1 MPAWVGACQ
10 TSFKGFSTRAI
21 HAGQEPDPVTGAII
35 PPIYQTSTYVQE
47 SVAKTKGF
55 DYSRTANPTRK
66 ALETCLAS
74 LEEGKYGL
82 AFASGMAAIS
92 AITYLLKKGDHV
104 VCSDDVYGGVYRLF
118 QKILTDYG
126 LKFTFVDATSITEI
140 RNAITSK
147 TRILWLES
155 PTNPLLKIIDLQR
168 TASLARKKRI
178 LVVVDNTFM
187 SPCLQNPLKFG
198 ADIVVHSMTKYLG
211 GHSDVVGGGIVTSNE
226 EIYSRLKFI
235 QNAVGGVPSPFD
247 CWLVLRGIKT
257 LEVRME
263 RHCSNAQHIAEFLL
277 RHPKIARVIYPGL
290 KNHPQHILA
299 GQQMRGYGG
308 MVSFEVKGGLKAAKR
323 VAESFKI
330 ISLGESLGGVE
341 SLLEHPALMTHASVP
356 AEQRRK
362 IGISDSLLRLSVGIE
377 DLDDLLEDL
386 KTGLA
391 AA

>member
-1 MPAWVGACQ
+1 MR
-10 TSFKGFSTRAI
+10 FKGFSTRAI
-21 HAGQEPDPVTGAII
+21 HSGQEPDPVTGAII
-35 PPIYQTSTYVQE
+35 PPIYQTSTYIQE
-47 SVAKTKGF
+47 SVAKSKGF
-55 DYSRTANPTRK
+55 EYSRTANPTRK

-74 LEEGKYGL
+74 LEEGRHGL

-92 AITYLLKKGDHV
+92 AITYLLKEGDHV

-126 LKFTFVDATSITEI
+126 LKFTFVDATSLTEI
-140 RNAITSK
+140 RNAITPK

-155 PTNPLLKIIDLQR
+155 PTNPLLKIIDLQK
-168 TASLARKKRI
+168 TASLARKRGL

-187 SPCLQNPLKFG
+187 SPCLQNPLKLG

-247 CWLVLRGIKT
+247 CWLILRGIKT
-257 LEVRME
+257 LDVRME
-263 RHCSNAQHIAEFLL
+263 RHCYNAQRIAEFLS
-277 RHPKIARVIYPGL
+277 HHQKIARVIYPGL

-299 GQQMRGYGG
+299 GRQMRGYGG
-308 MVSFEVKGGLKAAKR
+308 MVSFEMKGGLKATKR
-323 VAESFKI
+323 VAESLKI

-341 SLLEHPALMTHASVP
+341 SLLEHPALMTHASIP

-377 DLDDLLEDL
+377 DLSDLLADL
-386 KTGLA
+386 KAGLA

>member
-1 MPAWVGACQ
+1 M
-10 TSFKGFSTRAI
+10 
-21 HAGQEPDPVTGAII
+21 
-35 PPIYQTSTYVQE
+35 
-47 SVAKTKGF
+47 
-55 DYSRTANPTRK
+55 
-66 ALETCLAS
+66 
-74 LEEGKYGL
+74 

-92 AITYLLKKGDHV
+92 AITYLLKEGDHV

-118 QKILTDYG
+118 QRILTDYG

-140 RNAITSK
+140 RNAITPK

-155 PTNPLLKIIDLQR
+155 PSNPLLKIIDLQK
-168 TASLARKKRI
+168 TASLARKRGI

-187 SPCLQNPLKFG
+187 SPCLQNPLKLG

-226 EIYSRLKFI
+226 EIYSKLKFI

-247 CWLVLRGIKT
+247 CWLILRGIKT
-257 LEVRME
+257 LKVRME

-299 GQQMRGYGG
+299 GAQMRGYGG
-308 MVSFEVKGGLKAAKR
+308 MVSFEVRGGLKAAKR

-341 SLLEHPALMTHASVP
+341 SLLEHPALMTHASIP

-386 KTGLA
+386 KVGLA

>member
-1 MPAWVGACQ
+1 M
-10 TSFKGFSTRAI
+10 SFKGFSTRAI
-21 HAGQEPDPVTGAII
+21 HSGQDPDPVTGAII
-35 PPIYQTSTYVQE
+35 PPIYQTSTYIQE
-47 SVAKTKGF
+47 SVAKSKGF
-55 DYSRTANPTRK
+55 EYSRTANPTRK

-92 AITYLLKKGDHV
+92 AITYLLKEGDHV

-140 RNAITSK
+140 RNAITHK

-155 PTNPLLKIIDLQR
+155 PTNPLLKIIDLQK
-168 TASLARKKRI
+168 TASLARKRGL

-187 SPCLQNPLKFG
+187 SPCLQNPLKLG
-198 ADIVVHSMTKYLG
+198 ADLVVHSMTKYLG
-211 GHSDVVGGGIVTSNE
+211 GHSDVVGGGIVTSNDD
-226 EIYSRLKFI
+226 IYSRLKFI

-247 CWLVLRGIKT
+247 CWLILRGIKT

-263 RHCSNAQHIAEFLL
+263 RHCSNAQQIAEFLS

-290 KNHPQHILA
+290 KSHPQHILA
-299 GQQMRGYGG
+299 SQQMRGYGG

-356 AEQRRK
+356 EEQRRK
-362 IGISDSLLRLSVGIE
+362 IGISESLLRLSVGIE
-377 DLDDLLEDL
+377 DLDDLIADL
-386 KTGLA
+386 KAGLA
-391 AA
+391 AT

>member
-1 MPAWVGACQ
+1 MG
-10 TSFKGFSTRAI
+10 FKGFATRAI
-21 HAGQEPDPVTGAII
+21 HTGQEPDPVTGAII

-92 AITYLLKKGDHV
+92 AITYMLKEGDHV

-118 QKILTDYG
+118 QQILTEYG

-140 RNAITSK
+140 RNAITPK
-147 TRILWLES
+147 TRLLWLES
-155 PTNPLLKIIDLQR
+155 PTNPLLKIINLR
-168 TASLARKKRI
+168 KTASLARKSGI

-187 SPCLQNPLKFG
+187 SPCLQNPLKLG

-211 GHSDVVGGGIVTSNE
+211 GHSDVVGGGIVTSNLE
-226 EIYSRLKFI
+226 TYSRLKFI

-247 CWLVLRGIKT
+247 CWLILRGIKT

-263 RHCSNAQHIAEFLL
+263 RHCSNAQRIAEFLS
-277 RHPKIARVIYPGL
+277 HHAKIARVIYPGL
-290 KNHPQHILA
+290 KNHPQHVLA

-308 MVSFEVKGGLKAAKR
+308 MVSFEVKGGLKAAKH
-323 VAESFKI
+323 VAESLKI

-341 SLLEHPALMTHASVP
+341 SLLEHPALMTHASIP
-356 AEQRRK
+356 AAQRRK

-386 KTGLA
+386 NAGLA